1 MVKNILPFVSVCTP
15 TFNRRPFIPM
25 MLECFRNQTYPKDR
39 MEWII
44 IDDGT
49 DKIKDLVK
57 GSNITQI
64 KYYELP
70 EKISL
75 GAKRNLMHEKS
86 KGSIIVYMDDDDYY
100 PPERVAHAVEVL
112 TANKTALCAG
122 SSELYLYFK
131 HIQKMYQF
139 GPYGPTHAT
148 AGTFAFKR
156 ELLNQTRYN
165 ETACIAEEREFLKEY
180 TIPFAQLDPM
190 KTILVFSHAHNTFDK
205 RRLLE
210 NANPTYVKESDKTV
224 DMFIR
229 FSDEAK
235 IKRFFLK
242 DIDEKL
248 SKYGPGAPGMKP
260 DVIKQTLELE
270 EQRKKIQPPAQIMMQ
285 QPGKDPV
292 QLDAAQIIELINGLR
307 SNMKTLTD
315 RNTELEGIVKLQDK
329 SVTFSDPIVQ
339 PSISTQKLKKEIAE
353 LEFKL
358 KHSALTEAELRAE
371 IEMLRNPTPT
381 STPVSVPIVFNEKK
395 KSDPEVYTF
404 NRP

>member
-1 MVKNILPFVSVCTP
+1 MAKKTLPFVSVCTP
-15 TFNRRPFIPM
+15 TFNRRPFIPI

-44 IDDGT
+44 VDDGT
-49 DKIKDLVK
+49 DKIKDLIK
-57 GSNITQI
+57 GANIPQI

-70 EKISL
+70 EKIAL

-112 TANKTALCAG
+112 TTNKTALCAG

-165 ETACIAEEREFLKEY
+165 EMACIAEEREFLKEY
-180 TIPFAQLDPM
+180 TIPFAQLDPL
-190 KTILVFSHAHNTFDK
+190 KTILVFSHDHNTFDK

-224 DMFIR
+224 DMFIQ
-229 FSDEAK
+229 FADEAK

-248 SKYGPGAPGMKP
+248 SKYGPGAPAMKP

-270 EQRKKIQPPAQIMMQ
+270 EQRKKMQPPTQFMMQ

-292 QLDAAQIIELINGLR
+292 PLDGNQIIELINGLR
-307 SNMKTLTD
+307 SNMKTLTE
-315 RNTELEGIVKLQDK
+315 RNTELEGIVNK

-339 PSISTQKLKKEIAE
+339 PSINTQKLKKEIAE

-358 KHSALTEAELRAE
+358 KHSALIEAELRAE
-371 IEMLRNPTPT
+371 IEMLRKP
-381 STPVSVPIVFNEKK
+381 TPVSVPVPIVFNEKK
-395 KSDPEVYTF
+395 KSDPEVYMF
-404 NRP
+404 

>member
-1 MVKNILPFVSVCTP
+1 M
-15 TFNRRPFIPM
+15 
-25 MLECFRNQTYPKDR
+25 
-39 MEWII
+39 
-44 IDDGT
+44 
-49 DKIKDLVK
+49 
-57 GSNITQI
+57 
-64 KYYELP
+64 
-70 EKISL
+70 
-75 GAKRNLMHEKS
+75 
-86 KGSIIVYMDDDDYY
+86 
-100 PPERVAHAVEVL
+100 
-112 TANKTALCAG
+112 
-122 SSELYLYFK
+122 
-131 HIQKMYQF
+131 
-139 GPYGPTHAT
+139 
-148 AGTFAFKR
+148 
-156 ELLNQTRYN
+156 NQTRYN

-242 DIDEKL
+242 DLDEKL